1 MQFLVHVI
9 LSHVMYVKS
18 ELFMTKFFKAQHTH
32 TRAINPGGIVVV

>member
-32 TRAINPGGIVVV
+32 THEQLILAGL